1 MAFRFD
7 TDSSALTRVTQE
19 MSSAYARAYG
29 PMIRLLSTSAA
40 LTLVAGMDPS
50 SRSIAQRI
58 AHDLYV
64 YHRLDS
70 EILEPHDALER
81 TARGLVRG
89 NVVVIGGPKE
99 NRYTE
104 WLIAKKRIPRAWR
117 RRFAS
122 SIWSHS
128 MR

>member
-1 MAFRFD
+1 MSFRFD
-7 TDSSALTRVTQE
+7 MDHFCALTHATQE
-19 MSSAYARAYG
+19 MSSTYARAYG

-40 LTLVAGMDPS
+40 LTLVAGTDPS

-58 AHDLYV
+58 AHDVYV

-89 NVVVIGGPKE
+89 NVVVVGGPRQ

-104 WLIAKKRIPRAWR
+104 WMIAKKRIPRAWR
-117 RRFAS
+117 RRLTS
-122 SIWSHS
+122 WDW
-128 MR
+128 

>member
-1 MAFRFD
+1 M
-7 TDSSALTRVTQE
+7 SALTPATQE
-19 MSSAYARAYG
+19 TSTYARAYG

-40 LTLVAGMDPS
+40 LTLVAGKDPS
-50 SRSIAQRI
+50 SRSIAQRM
-58 AHDLYV
+58 AHDLYL

-89 NVVVIGGPKE
+89 NVVVVGGPTE

-104 WLIAKKRIPRAWR
+104 WMIAKKRIPRAWL
-117 RRFAS
+117 RRFPGGLGAQ
-122 SIWSHS
+122 
-128 MR
+128 